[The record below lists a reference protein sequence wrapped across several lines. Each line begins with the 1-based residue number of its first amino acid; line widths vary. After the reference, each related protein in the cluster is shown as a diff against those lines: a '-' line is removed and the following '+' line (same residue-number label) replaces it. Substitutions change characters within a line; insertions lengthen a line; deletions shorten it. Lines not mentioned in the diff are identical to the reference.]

1 MPSPQTLSD
10 DDRRVLA
17 RWASEC
23 AGRVVDLFVGDD
35 ESVRVVRDALGRTR
49 AYARG
54 ESTAAREIARRM
66 EPVTAAGAATTP
78 AGAAAARAVA
88 QASAVAHMGAHALG
102 AAGYA
107 AKAVALARP
116 GDPDAVAEEARWQ
129 LDQLMDDERRALARL
144 PALGSSKSGPLG
156 AGLLTRGVPGDVIR
170 AIQRDVGTV

>member
-1 MPSPQTLSD
+1 MPSPQTLSN

-17 RWASEC
+17 RWAADC
-23 AGRVVDLFVGDD
+23 AGRVVDLFVADD
-35 ESVRVVRDALGRTR
+35 DSVGVVRNALDRTR
-49 AYARG
+49 AYAHG
-54 ESTAAREIARRM
+54 ESTAALDISRRM
-66 EPVTAAGAATTP
+66 EPVTAARSATTP

-116 GDPDAVAEEARWQ
+116 DDPYAVSQETRWQ
-129 LDQLMDDERRALARL
+129 LDRLTEDERRALARL
-144 PALGSSKSGPLG
+144 PALGTSASGPLG

-170 AIQRDVGTV
+170 AIQQDVGTA